1 MTDKDAIIKCVAG
14 FIFSIAAYLFG
25 AMDGL
30 MKALITFVVIDYI
43 TGIIAAAVKRKLNSA
58 VGFKGIAKK
67 VMIFA
72 LIAVAN
78 IVDTQVLGGS
88 KSLFRS
94 WTIGFYI
101 ANEGLSILE
110 NVGKFVKYPKKLRQF
125 LEQLRE
131 KSDSEE
137 DENGKHV

>member
-1 MTDKDAIIKCVAG
+1 
-14 FIFSIAAYLFG
+14 
-25 AMDGL
+25 MDGL

-43 TGIIAAAVKRKLNSA
+43 TGVIAAAVKHKLNSA
-58 VGFKGIAKK
+58 VGYKGIAKK

-88 KSLFRS
+88 KALFRS
-94 WTIGFYI
+94 GTIGFYI

-125 LEQLRE
+125 LEQLKE
-131 KSDSEE
+131 KE
-137 DENGKHV
+137 DNDDKDIPSR